1 MDASEIDVLVQRLV
15 ANPHD
20 QEALAYAH
28 NAGNADPK
36 SYAVFLEKV
45 GNATSDPAYASHWLS
60 EAANV
65 WSITLGDVHRAA
77 RVLMMAV
84 DKDPTQETA
93 AERLAQLYRDKG
105 EHKALVALLERR
117 AKALG
122 PLAGQNP
129 DLKLHLAGIH
139 EELGRLWSEP
149 PLSSPKKGVEN
160 YKRAIELDAT
170 SAYAVYALR
179 ELYKQA
185 EQWSDAVPLFALEQ
199 AIIADPERKLALY
212 RDEADVRKLAG
223 DREGATVILRQAR
236 AVAQEDPALIQELG
250 ASILDRIQGGD
261 AVSPSE
267 RQEASDLFVS
277 LAEMYD
283 GEHGLLYSMAA
294 LDVTPGHDR
303 AMQLAAHYAR
313 ELERSGE
320 LTARWQEYLR
330 SNPGGAMA
338 DEARREVGAP
348 DTGSGARR
356 PPSGPAPAMAGQGS
370 VPPPPDA
377 FPAPGT
383 TEGSQAQFRTD
394 QVMRSLQEASAL
406 VTKGQKPQALG
417 KYKEVLSF
425 DPANP
430 EALAWVED
438 YLRTKRQYAEL
449 RDVLMQAVR
458 APTTTAETRKQQL
471 LEVAGLCETQLR
483 DLETAI
489 QAWKQICSLDRG
501 DTSAR
506 EHLRRLLER
515 GGRWDE
521 LATVLEQEA
530 IASSDVETKVAL
542 EKKLAQLHEI
552 KRKDLVSAGE
562 AWARIAA
569 ALTGDEAPIQT
580 AIKLFEKAQR
590 RDLSCQVIADNAGA
604 IDDKVSRA
612 ALFIR
617 LGDFQEKAGQLA
629 EAGEAYVQAAEADG
643 STKSWDAAERCLTA
657 AEKWDRAA
665 FAIGQRAEITDD
677 PKARA
682 VLLVRASGMLIR
694 AGDEVNALLYVEG
707 ASALDPNNDIYAAEI
722 ESKYTLAERFAD
734 LAEYHSSRA
743 EKIDDKKKRA
753 SLRKR
758 AAEIQAERLNDKEA
772 ARETLIKA
780 LEDGDDGEVL
790 LKLADDAEGRGDA
803 EQARDF
809 LHRLVALAS
818 TPEDKVQVA
827 LREAKLLAESLDDA
841 EGAIARYLFIL
852 DEVDPKNRGAVQKV
866 AELEEK
872 RDNQK
877 GVAEALERELV
888 IVSEGLAAVS
898 PAAPAKQEDA
908 PAAEDAQSDD
918 AEGQE
923 GQAGD
928 AAGQDAAGQDAA
940 GQDAAAGDQA
950 AEDPAVEEAARA
962 LRGDMLEIARRL
974 ATLYEGPLGSPKGA
988 IKALDVVHEIDPED
1002 FEAMSR
1008 LEILCEKVEDW
1019 PRVADLLAAL
1029 IEIEGDD
1036 EEMSSL
1042 TRKLA
1047 DILSNKLDR
1056 GDDALAALSVS
1067 ADNGDGPCREAYVE
1081 LADRLGWRGI
1091 VATKLVEWHGE
1102 SAPTPARN
1110 EALRGAFDRFVGVGR
1125 EEEAAKVAM
1134 ELARSKGA
1142 DAALAEK
1149 LEEIATKLKD
1159 LEAMSVAHDLLAREL
1174 TGAERAAELVR
1185 QAEVLVKAGVDP
1197 VEAQQHGETG
1207 LGSVPPPQVEQLLA
1221 RLAALTEASGPV
1233 IDVYERQVGRCKVPA
1248 DRLAALTRAAQV
1260 AAQRGAPDRAKS
1272 FYELALSAGVPEETL
1287 LALELSAT
1295 QGDREQGGTVL
1306 RATLADAL
1314 SGGGQ
1319 GSRDGGRT
1327 RSLLL
1332 RRAAQIAHRDLGDVD
1347 KAFGWLGDA
1356 LIAHVDGASLDA
1368 LEELAGEVEDL
1379 KRAEEILGRAL
1390 AEVFDGPLVRQL
1402 LSRRVKLRSEKLD
1415 DKAGAAEDLK
1425 KLHDLSP
1432 ADVAVMD
1439 ELSALLTELGDFRG
1453 MVHVLEDQILR
1464 GKDPQ
1469 ARAELARK
1477 VARLWEEQLQDA
1489 REAADAWRR
1498 VLRMKPGDTDAQAGL
1513 ERAKADMNNKRKA
1526 EAASRTSEPD
1536 DEPPPAPA
1544 PLVKEKKE
1552 KTKGK
1557 AKKVDEADEES
1568 ANAGPADGGE
1578 EPKTAEASSKAAEEE
1593 PASGDVEVPA
1603 AAGADGAD
1611 GDAAVPVEA
1620 AEAVV
1625 PASPDDDEALAVD
1638 DSELVDDGE
1647 LVDEGEFVDDDADV
1661 PQPKPRT

>member
-45 GNATSDPAYASHWLS
+45 GNATADPAYASHWLS

-65 WSITLGDVHRAA
+65 WSMTLGDVHRAA

-129 DLKLHLAGIH
+129 ELKLHLAGIH
-139 EELGRLWSEP
+139 EELGRLWSDA

-185 EQWSDAVPLFALEQ
+185 EQWADAVPLFAMEQ
-199 AIIADPERKLALY
+199 AIIGDPERKLALY

-223 DREGATVILRQAR
+223 DREGATVVLRQAR
-236 AVAQEDPALIQELG
+236 AMAQEDAALTQELG
-250 ASILDRIQGGD
+250 ASILDRIQAGD
-261 AVSPSE
+261 AVSPNE
-267 RQEASDLFVS
+267 RQEAADLFVT
-277 LAEMYD
+277 LAETYD

-294 LDVTPGHDR
+294 LDVAPGHDR

-313 ELERSGE
+313 ALERSGE
-320 LTARWQEYLR
+320 LGPRWQEYLKA
-330 SNPGGAMA
+330 NPGGAMA
-338 DEARREVGAP
+338 GEARKETGAP
-348 DTGSGARR
+348 ELGTGARL
-356 PPSGPAPAMAGQGS
+356 PPSA
-370 VPPPPDA
+370 PPPVMPATSGSAPPAADA
-377 FPAPGT
+377 MPIPGT

-394 QVMRSLQEASAL
+394 QVMRSLQDAAAL
-406 VTKGQKPQALG
+406 VAKGQKPQALG

-562 AWARIAA
+562 AWGRIAA

-590 RDLSCQVIADNAGA
+590 RDLACQVIADNAGA
-604 IDDKVSRA
+604 IEDKPSRA
-612 ALFIR
+612 ALFLR
-617 LGDFQEKAGQLA
+617 LGDLHEKAGQPA
-629 EAGEAYVQAAEADG
+629 EAGEAYVLAAEAEG
-643 STKSWDAAERCLTA
+643 SIKSWEAAERCLTA
-657 AEKWDRAA
+657 GEKWGRAA

-682 VLLVRASGMLIR
+682 VLLVRASGMLVK

-707 ASALDPNNDIYAAEI
+707 ASALDPHNDDYAAEI
-722 ESKYTLAERFAD
+722 EAKYTAAERFGD
-734 LAEYHSSRA
+734 LAEFNIARA

-753 SLRKR
+753 SLRKK
-758 AAEIQAERLNDKEA
+758 AAQIQAERLGDKDA
-772 ARETLIKA
+772 ARETLLKA
-780 LEDGDDGEVL
+780 IEDGDDAEVL

-809 LHRLVALAS
+809 LHRLVALAK
-818 TPEDKVQVA
+818 TPEEKVQVA

-841 EGAIARYLFIL
+841 EGAIERYMFIL

-877 GVAEALERELV
+877 GVAEALERELAMV
-888 IVSEGLAAVS
+888 TEPKPAGKVAADGAGSSVDGAEEVTSDGLPTET
-898 PAAPAKQEDA
+898 PAADA
-908 PAAEDAQSDD
+908 PAEEALPSPLD
-918 AEGQE
+918 AE
-923 GQAGD
+923 
-928 AAGQDAAGQDAA
+928 
-940 GQDAAAGDQA
+940 
-950 AEDPAVEEAARA
+950 R
-962 LRGDMLEIARRL
+962 LEIARKL
-974 ATLYEGPLGSPKGA
+974 AALYEGPLDDPKGA
-988 IKALDVVHEIDPED
+988 IKALDVVHELDPED

-1019 PRVADLLAAL
+1019 PRVADLLGSL

-1036 EEMSSL
+1036 EELSSL

-1056 GDDALAALSVS
+1056 GDDALAALSVP

-1142 DAALAEK
+1142 DGPLAEK

-1207 LGSVPPPQVEQLLA
+1207 LGSVPPGQVEPLLA

-1233 IDVYERQVGRCKVPA
+1233 IDVYERQVARCKVPA

-1356 LIAHVDGASLDA
+1356 LIAHVDAASLDA
-1368 LEELAGEVEDL
+1368 LEELADEVEDL

-1402 LSRRVKLRSEKLD
+1402 LSRRVKLRNEKLD

-1477 VARLWEEQLQDA
+1477 VARLWEEQLKDP

-1498 VLRMKPGDTDAQAGL
+1498 VLRMKPGDADAQAGL

-1526 EAASRTSEPD
+1526 EAAAKAADPEDEP
-1536 DEPPPAPA
+1536 EPPPPE
-1544 PLVKEKKE
+1544 PEPK
-1552 KTKGK
+1552 K
-1557 AKKVDEADEES
+1557 AKAAAASAPEPKDEETE
-1568 ANAGPADGGE
+1568 APEA
-1578 EPKTAEASSKAAEEE
+1578 AEAS
-1593 PASGDVEVPA
+1593 ASPA
-1603 AAGADGAD
+1603 APEESRVNDLQVPSSEEASASDADGVD
-1611 GDAAVPVEA
+1611 G
-1620 AEAVV
+1620 EAVV
-1625 PASPDDDEALAVD
+1625 PASADDEEVLAVD
-1638 DSELVDDGE
+1638 DAE
-1647 LVDEGEFVDDDADV
+1647 LVDEGEIVDDSEFENDEADE
-1661 PQPKPRT
+1661 PHAKPRT